1 MYFSKI
7 TAAAPGSICFQ
18 QRAEAAVYS
27 ITKEINASEAS
38 TKHGALSLG
47 KRQLELL
54 PGKGALLLKAVHTI

>member
-38 TKHGALSLG
+38 TKHGGLSHWVSDNLSCSQG
-47 KRQLELL
+47 K
-54 PGKGALLLKAVHTI
+54 VHSF